1 MRLRSL
7 ELGWGAAAAQ
17 GVQRGAALGRNT
29 GLPKG
34 RRKGAVRGCGMRLH

>member
-17 GVQRGAALGRNT
+17 GVQRGAALGRNAEP
-29 GLPKG
+29 PKG

>member
-17 GVQRGAALGRNT
+17 VVQRGAALGRNA
-29 GLPKG
+29 GLLKG
-34 RRKGAVRGCGMRLH
+34 RRQGALRGCGMRLH